1 MTASAPVPADPRPD
15 PAAEAGFEVHQGQGF
30 DGTALRYWTRR
41 REPRWL
47 LVCNGYGGTLTSWL
61 PLFSHLDPSWSVLI
75 WDYRGQFGSDA
86 PESAIPVAD
95 HSRDLDVLRE
105 HEGIERGV
113 VVGWSVGVQVALEHF
128 RRRPE
133 QTSALVLVN
142 GAHEQVLHGPLGG
155 GLGAHLI
162 RAATCALAPV
172 VEAAQPAL
180 HRLLGWPRLSRIAQA
195 IGMVRGNVE
204 VFRQATACWQELE
217 LGRYLRMTLVADE
230 HRTADILPRV
240 DVPCLI
246 TCGDR
251 DRLTPPH
258 LAHALHDQITGSE
271 LFVLPGATHYAIM
284 EQPEAM
290 ARAIDDFLARKLPW
304 LR

>member
-1 MTASAPVPADPRPD
+1 MTPTSPDPQADPAR
-15 PAAEAGFEVHQGQGF
+15 EAGFEVHAGQGF
-30 DGTALRYWTRR
+30 DGTALRYWTRH

-61 PLFSHLDPSWSVLI
+61 PLLGAMDPSWSVLI
-75 WDYRGQFGSDA
+75 WDYRGQFGSES
-86 PESAIPVAD
+86 PESAVPVAD

-113 VVGWSVGVQVALEHF
+113 VMGWSVGVQVALEHF

-133 QTSALVLVN
+133 QTSALVLIN

-155 GLGAHLI
+155 GAGARFV
-162 RAATCALAPV
+162 RAVTCVAAPV

-180 HRLLGWPRLSRIAQA
+180 RVLFGWPKLARVAQA
-195 IGMVRGNVE
+195 IGMVQGNTDL
-204 VFRQATACWQELE
+204 FHQATVNWQQLE
-217 LGRYLRMTLVADE
+217 LGRYLRMTLAADD
-230 HRTADILPRV
+230 HRTADILPKV

-246 TCGDR
+246 TCGEK

-258 LAHALHDQITGSE
+258 LARFLHDQISGSE
-271 LFVLPGATHYAIM
+271 LFVLPDATHYAIM
-284 EQPEAM
+284 EQPEVM
-290 ARAIDDFLARKLPW
+290 ARAIDDFLGRKLPW